1 MSRSI
6 PKGITAFAVVALGIW
21 HGALVQRLPAQQSA
35 QQPAPQARGPAEPP
49 GELPLLFREE
59 WKQPPYEGEL
69 DDVKRRIR
77 DTREAVGNP
86 NLELKLYGPDTK
98 DLLVALHEGR
108 HDLWTGLETSP
119 ICAMLKDKNNYI
131 DLTGRSRLR
140 WITRTQSL
148 HVIHPV
154 VKLADG
160 MLLAGNLAIS
170 TDGDFLE
177 SEVSFGHQRWYVL
190 DPDKL
195 VTTIEV
201 KNPDLSRVE
210 EIGFVDLMPSG
221 GKGFAGW
228 SNVSVVELYAKSAPR
243 KSMSH

>member
-6 PKGITAFAVVALGIW
+6 WSRLTLSAAALWIPYGIFAQQAPQGRALGDAS
-21 HGALVQRLPAQQSA
+21 GRP
-35 QQPAPQARGPAEPP
+35 
-49 GELPLLFREE
+49 PLLFREE
-59 WKQPPYEGEL
+59 WKQPPYTGEL
-69 DDVKRRIR
+69 DDVKRRIINTNTQ
-77 DTREAVGNP
+77 DAVSNP

-98 DLLVALHEGR
+98 DLLLALHEGR

-119 ICAMLKDKNNYI
+119 VAATLRDKNNYI
-131 DLTGRSRLR
+131 DLTGRARLM

-148 HVIHPV
+148 HVIHPLI
-154 VKLADG
+154 KLADG
-160 MLLAGNLAIS
+160 TMLAGSLAIS

-177 SEVSFGHQRWYVL
+177 SEVAFGNQRWYKL

-201 KNPDLSRVE
+201 KNPDLSKVD
-210 EIGFVDLMPSG
+210 EIGFVDLMAGG

-228 SNVSVVELYAKSAPR
+228 SNVSVIEVYAKPAPR
-243 KSMSH
+243 GTATR